1 MVDQLKSFWQQ
12 NHTLIAFLGA
22 QLVTLGAAA
31 AWMISYSVKLE
42 QRVMTL
48 ETRGAEYSVAR
59 LNNIDQKLT
68 AMEGGLK
75 EHEARINRML
85 AEILKD
91 RRP

>member
-1 MVDQLKSFWQQ
+1 
-12 NHTLIAFLGA
+12 
-22 QLVTLGAAA
+22 
-31 AWMISYSVKLE
+31 
-42 QRVMTL
+42 VMTL